1 MTQKIKA
8 VSFVPRFVGAFG
20 QFFKYMGSG
29 DYAARC
35 QQANKGEL
43 FAFEAEPTVITETV
57 EVIREIE
64 VMAPALDT
72 VNEDGAHQLL
82 LLLQQEARFIDFL
95 QESID
100 DYADA
105 DVGAAARQIHA
116 GCSKVLTQHFTI
128 EVVNSAAENS
138 RIEIPADYDAKQ
150 IKLEGRVEG
159 AGPYTGTLIH
169 PGWKITDTRLPKV
182 TNTESL
188 TILAPAEVEV

>member
-1 MTQKIKA
+1 MTQKIKV
-8 VSFVPRFVGAFG
+8 VSFVPRFFGAFG

-35 QQANKGEL
+35 QQVNKGEL
-43 FAFEAEPTVITETV
+43 FAFETEPTVITETV

-100 DYADA
+100 DYTDV

-128 EVVNSAAENS
+128 EVVNSAVENS

-169 PGWKITDTRLPKV
+169 PGWKVTDTRLPKV

>member
-8 VSFVPRFVGAFG
+8 VSFVPRFFGAFG

-35 QQANKGEL
+35 QQASKGEL

-64 VMAPALDT
+64 VMAPALNT

-100 DYADA
+100 DYSDG

-128 EVVNSAAENS
+128 EVVNFAAENS

-169 PGWKITDTRLPKV
+169 PGWKVTDTRLPKV